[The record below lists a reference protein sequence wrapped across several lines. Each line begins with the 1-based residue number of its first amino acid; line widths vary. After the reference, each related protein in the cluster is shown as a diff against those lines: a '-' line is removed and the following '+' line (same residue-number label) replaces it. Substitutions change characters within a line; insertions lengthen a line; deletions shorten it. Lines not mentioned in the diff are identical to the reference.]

1 MEGTLIYLAILAIA
15 FYLLIIRPQV
25 QRGKQVREL
34 QASLALGDEVVTI
47 GGMHARIVGLDDKTV
62 DLRPA
67 DGVILTFDRNSVGR
81 KAEAPA
87 SEMVDEVE
95 PDEVEPDEFET
106 DEVERADD

>member
-34 QASLALGDEVVTI
+34 QASLAVGDEVVTI

-67 DGVILTFDRNSVGR
+67 DGIILTFDRNSVGR
-81 KAEAPA
+81 KATEPVEE
-87 SEMVDEVE
+87 SVEEIE
-95 PDEVEPDEFET
+95 PDDVEPDEFEID
-106 DEVERADD
+106 DE

>member
-34 QASLALGDEVVTI
+34 QSSLALGDEVVTI

-67 DGVILTFDRNSVGR
+67 DGVILTFDRNAVGR
-81 KAEAPA
+81 KAVQPEAERA
-87 SEMVDEVE
+87 EE
-95 PDEVEPDEFET
+95 PD
-106 DEVERADD
+106 ADDADGQS